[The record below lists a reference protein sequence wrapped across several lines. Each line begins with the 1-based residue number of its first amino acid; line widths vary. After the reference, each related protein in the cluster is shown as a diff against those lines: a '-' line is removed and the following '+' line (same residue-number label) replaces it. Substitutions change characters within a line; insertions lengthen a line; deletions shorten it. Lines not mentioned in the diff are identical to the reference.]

1 MKKCRLAQ
9 EYSLVMEQS
18 HSGSILI
25 GITNLARLVLIR
37 QPTKTESTQLF
48 NMYEYAM
55 LTGHD
60 YWDLLINT
68 PSKTA
73 ETLIQMIEE
82 RLSSVQPTSLQKIY
96 NTKFR
101 CLLYSLSKLVN
112 QSTSQSCGKFRG
124 MEELSRLA
132 MSKAMSVLSYAIQ
145 LVPDIEQISAN
156 FLNKTN
162 QQAAISMGL
171 LSLDSS
177 FQSSLSDLITDLLNE
192 KKLNSLSEILSV
204 IISSPKRPYNVS
216 VNQQV
221 RHILQW
227 ILDLSLYLTRIAPLS
242 RLNSSSSTAK
252 SRGQVFGFGLLFDL
266 GFLNEIRKAI
276 VYMKLIFN
284 QPNVNFPILPLRSSV
299 QKDLL
304 SDLFNVYTK
313 IILKITEGEFKR
325 IFWT

>member
-25 GITNLARLVLIR
+25 GITNLGRLVLVR
-37 QPTKTESTQLF
+37 QPTKTDPTQLF

-112 QSTSQSCGKFRG
+112 QSTSQSGGKFRG

-132 MSKAMSVLSYAIQ
+132 MSKAMSVLSFAIQ
-145 LVPDIEQISAN
+145 LVPNIEQISDN
-156 FLNKTN
+156 LLNKTN
-162 QQAAISMGL
+162 QQPAINMGL
-171 LSLDSS
+171 LALDSS
-177 FQSSLSDLITDLLNE
+177 FQSSLSDLVTELLNE

-204 IISSPKRPYNVS
+204 IVSGPKRPYTVS

-242 RLNSSSSTAK
+242 RLNHSSSSNTK
-252 SRGQVFGFGLLFDL
+252 SRGHLFGFGLLFDL

-304 SDLFNVYTK
+304 SDLFNVYSK
-313 IILKITEGEFKR
+313 IILKITEGE
-325 IFWT
+325 